1 MNEKVH
7 YLFFSPN
14 DPYFLRIHATIIE
27 LLYKSNPESVFVI
40 SPVYGI
46 RFDRQITGPIDA
58 LRDTKQRIKD
68 LIQTF
73 RTTHAILTRYFSKD
87 ISEDIKTHLI
97 WISPQQW
104 ITTIFHSGFSS
115 PSNYDDLLVDTY
127 IRFKPSPTTDR
138 NDMFWHANQKRANR
152 YYILAKWILAKY
164 PIKAAFGSYCSY
176 IYHGVPHRVCL
187 SEGINTVSFGAIQG
201 FFKIHRQAEL
211 NPTHV
216 GDYTDYNYPPKVM
229 LPPELIE
236 QAEAS
241 LKARIYGQRDISVPY
256 MKENRSKRLE
266 AINDKLKSERL
277 ILLHDFYDSSHIYR
291 YNLFENHFEWTVS
304 TIKHL
309 MKTRQKVFI
318 KPHPNATQ
326 ASRDVIVKL
335 KDIFSNYNE
344 IYWIDSSVTNISLFE
359 ASPSLV
365 LTVYGSV
372 GPEAAYCGIPVLY
385 AGDHPAINFPIGSNP
400 TSLEEYYFLLDHP
413 NHVNIGSKDA
423 AISFM
428 AQHYRSLFEARN
440 QSLIGYLGCSWE
452 NLYKDPSIL
461 VTSDVSTF
469 LESSCSELIYELS
482 VK

>member
-1 MNEKVH
+1 MIEEVH
-7 YLFFSPN
+7 YLFLSPN
-14 DPYFLRIHATIIE
+14 DPYFLRIHATLIE
-27 LLYKSNPESVFVI
+27 LLYKSNPKSVFVI
-40 SPVYGI
+40 FPVYGI
-46 RFDRQITGPIDA
+46 RGNRQITGLIAA
-58 LRDTKQRIKD
+58 LRDTKQSIKD
-68 LIQTF
+68 LMETF
-73 RTTHAILTRYFSKD
+73 RNIHTILTGYFSKD
-87 ISEDIKTHLI
+87 ISEEIKTHLI

-104 ITTIFHSGFSS
+104 ITTIIHSSFSS

-138 NDMFWHANQKRANR
+138 NDKFWHANQKRANR
-152 YYILAKWILAKY
+152 YYNLAKWILAKY

-187 SEGINTVSFGAIQG
+187 SKGINTVSFGAIQS
-201 FFKIHRQAEL
+201 FFKIHHQGEL
-211 NPTHV
+211 NPTHS
-216 GDYTDYNYPPKVM
+216 TDHTKYNYSPKDILPPK
-229 LPPELIE
+229 LIE

-256 MKENRSKRLE
+256 MKENRCKRLG

-277 ILLHDFYDSSHIYR
+277 ILLHDFYDSSHVYR

-309 MKTRQKVFI
+309 IKTRQKVFI

-326 ASRDVIVKL
+326 ASRDVIKQL
-335 KDIFSNYNE
+335 KDVFSNYNE
-344 IYWIDSSVTNISLFE
+344 IYWIDSSIMNISLFE

-400 TSLEEYYFLLDHP
+400 KSIEEYYFLLDHP
-413 NHVNIGSKDA
+413 KHVNIGSKDA
-423 AISFM
+423 AISFI
-428 AQHYRSLFEARN
+428 AQHYRSLFEARK
-440 QSLIGYLGCSWE
+440 QSLISYLGCSFDVL
-452 NLYKDPSIL
+452 NKDPSIL
-461 VTSDVSTF
+461 VNANVSAF
-469 LESSCSELIYELS
+469 LENSCSELIDELS
-482 VK
+482 AK